1 MVARLSIWLA
11 VALIVV
17 LLWRSLFVVD
27 QGTVALLTRFGQLQS
42 AQYGPGA
49 HLKSPFDSVRRFD
62 TRMITHVFPGEGLL
76 SQDQK
81 ALNVDFYVKWR
92 LADARR
98 YFEAAGGDEDA
109 VAARLADSVRERLK
123 SVVGAAPLS
132 AIIGN
137 AQLLSGAASLDALR
151 SQAAALGVEF
161 VDAQL
166 QRIDLPDDVANTVY
180 QRMQQNLVAQAQQL
194 RDQGSAQADKIRDD
208 AEHKRAQILAD
219 ATREAQRIRGEAD
232 ASAALAYARG
242 YGTNAEFAAFYR
254 SLEAYKH
261 TLGRDGDILVLSP
274 EGEFFKYLHSA
285 SGR

>member
-1 MVARLSIWLA
+1 MYARLSISLA
-11 VALIVV
+11 VALIAV
-17 LLWRSLFVVD
+17 LLWRSLFMVD
-27 QGTVALLTRFGQLQS
+27 QGTVALLTRFGQPQG

-49 HLKSPFDSVRRFD
+49 HVKSPFDGVRRFD
-62 TRMITHVFPGEGLL
+62 NRVITHVFPGEGLL

-81 ALNVDFYVKWR
+81 SLNVDFYVKWR
-92 LADARR
+92 LSDATR
-98 YFEAAGGDEDA
+98 YLEAAGGDEDV
-109 VAARLADSVRERLK
+109 VAARLADVVRERLK
-123 SVVGAAPLS
+123 SAVAAAPLA

-137 AQLLSGAASLDALR
+137 AQLLSGAASLEALR

-166 QRIDLPDDVANTVY
+166 QRVDLPDDVANAVY
-180 QRMQQNLVAQAQQL
+180 QRMQQNLIAQGQQS

-219 ATREAQRIRGEAD
+219 ATREAQRVRGEAD
-232 ASAALAYARG
+232 ANAALAYARA
-242 YGTNAEFAAFYR
+242 YGVNAEFAAFYR

>member
-1 MVARLSIWLA
+1 V
-11 VALIVV
+11 
-17 LLWRSLFVVD
+17 
-27 QGTVALLTRFGQLQS
+27 
-42 AQYGPGA
+42 
-49 HLKSPFDSVRRFD
+49 HRFD
-62 TRMITHVFPGEGLL
+62 NRVITHVFPGEGLL

-81 ALNVDFYVKWR
+81 SLNVDFYVKWR
-92 LADARR
+92 LSNATR
-98 YFEAAGGDEDA
+98 YLEATGGDEDV
-109 VAARLADSVRERLK
+109 VAARLADVVRERLK
-123 SVVGAAPLS
+123 SAVGAAPLV

-137 AQLLSGAASLDALR
+137 AQLLSGAANLEPLR

-166 QRIDLPDDVANTVY
+166 QRIDLPDDVANAVY
-180 QRMQQNLVAQAQQL
+180 QRMQQNLVAQAQQS
-194 RDQGSAQADKIRDD
+194 RDQGGAQADKIRDD

-219 ATREAQRIRGEAD
+219 ATREAQRVRGEAD
-232 ASAALAYARG
+232 ANAALAYARA
-242 YGTNAEFAAFYR
+242 YGVNAEFAAFYR

>member
-1 MVARLSIWLA
+1 MYARLSISLA
-11 VALIVV
+11 VALIAV
-17 LLWRSLFVVD
+17 LLWRSLFMVD
-27 QGTVALLTRFGQLQS
+27 QGTVALLTRFGQPQG

-49 HLKSPFDSVRRFD
+49 HVKSPFDGVRRFD
-62 TRMITHVFPGEGLL
+62 NRVITHVFPGEGLL

-81 ALNVDFYVKWR
+81 SLNVDFYVKWR
-92 LADARR
+92 LSDATR
-98 YFEAAGGDEDA
+98 YLEAAGGDEDV
-109 VAARLADSVRERLK
+109 VAARLADVVRERLK
-123 SVVGAAPLS
+123 SAVAAAPLA

-137 AQLLSGAASLDALR
+137 AQLLSGAASLEALR

-166 QRIDLPDDVANTVY
+166 QRVDLPDDVANAVY
-180 QRMQQNLVAQAQQL
+180 QRMQQNLVAQGQQL

-219 ATREAQRIRGEAD
+219 ATREAQRVRGEAD
-232 ASAALAYARG
+232 ANAALAYARA
-242 YGTNAEFAAFYR
+242 YGVNAEFAAFYR

>member
-1 MVARLSIWLA
+1 MYARLSISLA
-11 VALIVV
+11 VALIAV
-17 LLWRSLFVVD
+17 LLWRSLFMVD
-27 QGTVALLTRFGQLQS
+27 QGTVALLTRFGQPQG

-49 HLKSPFDSVRRFD
+49 HVKSPFDGVRRFD
-62 TRMITHVFPGEGLL
+62 NRVITHVFPGEGLL

-81 ALNVDFYVKWR
+81 SLNVDFYVKWR
-92 LADARR
+92 LSDATR
-98 YFEAAGGDEDA
+98 YLEAAGGDEDV
-109 VAARLADSVRERLK
+109 VAARLADVVRERLK
-123 SVVGAAPLS
+123 SAVAAAPLA

-137 AQLLSGAASLDALR
+137 AQLLSGAASLEALR

-166 QRIDLPDDVANTVY
+166 QRVDLPDDVANAVY
-180 QRMQQNLVAQAQQL
+180 QRMQQNLVAQGQQL

-219 ATREAQRIRGEAD
+219 ATREVQRVRGEAD
-232 ASAALAYARG
+232 ANAALAYARA
-242 YGTNAEFAAFYR
+242 YGVNAEFAAFYR

>member
-1 MVARLSIWLA
+1 MYARLSVSLA
-11 VALIVV
+11 VALIAV
-17 LLWRSLFVVD
+17 LLWRSLFMVD
-27 QGTVALLTRFGQLQS
+27 QGTVALLTRFGQPQS

-49 HLKSPFDSVRRFD
+49 HVKSPFDSVRRFD
-62 TRMITHVFPGEGLL
+62 NRVITHVFPGEGLL

-81 ALNVDFYVKWR
+81 SLNVDFYVKWR
-92 LADARR
+92 LSDATR
-98 YFEAAGGDEDA
+98 YLQATGGDEDV
-109 VAARLADSVRERLK
+109 VAARLADVVRERLR
-123 SVVGAAPLS
+123 SLVAAAPLA

-137 AQLLSGAASLDALR
+137 AQLLSGAASLEALR

-166 QRIDLPDDVANTVY
+166 QRIDLPDDVANAVY

-219 ATREAQRIRGEAD
+219 ATREAQRVRGEAD
-232 ASAALAYARG
+232 ANAALAYARA
-242 YGTNAEFAAFYR
+242 YGVNAEFAAFYR

-261 TLGRDGDILVLSP
+261 TLGREGDILVLSP

>member
-1 MVARLSIWLA
+1 MYARLSISLA
-11 VALIVV
+11 VALIAV
-17 LLWRSLFVVD
+17 LLWRSLFMVD
-27 QGTVALLTRFGQLQS
+27 QGTVALLTRFGQPQN
-42 AQYGPGA
+42 AQYGAGA
-49 HLKSPFDSVRRFD
+49 HVKSPFDSVLRFD
-62 TRMITHVFPGEGLL
+62 KRVITHVFPGEGLL

-81 ALNVDFYVKWR
+81 SLNVDFYVKWR
-92 LADARR
+92 LSDATR
-98 YFEAAGGDEDA
+98 YLEATDGDEDV
-109 VAARLADSVRERLK
+109 VAARLADVVRERLK
-123 SVVGAAPLS
+123 SAVAAAPLA

-137 AQLLSGAASLDALR
+137 AQLLSGAASLEALR

-166 QRIDLPDDVANTVY
+166 QRIDLPDDVANAVY
-180 QRMQQNLVAQAQQL
+180 QRMQQNLVAQGQQL

-219 ATREAQRIRGEAD
+219 ATREAQRVRGEAD
-232 ASAALAYARG
+232 ANAALAYARA
-242 YGTNAEFAAFYR
+242 YGVNAEFAAFYR

>member
-1 MVARLSIWLA
+1 
-11 VALIVV
+11 
-17 LLWRSLFVVD
+17 
-27 QGTVALLTRFGQLQS
+27 
-42 AQYGPGA
+42 
-49 HLKSPFDSVRRFD
+49 VRRFD
-62 TRMITHVFPGEGLL
+62 NRLITHVFPGEGLL

-81 ALNVDFYVKWR
+81 SLNVDFYVKWR
-92 LADARR
+92 LSDATR
-98 YFEAAGGDEDA
+98 YLEAADGDEDV
-109 VAARLADSVRERLK
+109 VAARLADVVRERLK
-123 SVVGAAPLS
+123 SAVAAAPLA

-137 AQLLSGAASLDALR
+137 AQLLSGAASLEALR

-166 QRIDLPDDVANTVY
+166 QRVDLPDDVANAVY
-180 QRMQQNLVAQAQQL
+180 QRMQQNLVAQGQQL

-219 ATREAQRIRGEAD
+219 ATREAQRVRGEAD
-232 ASAALAYARG
+232 ANAALAYARA
-242 YGTNAEFAAFYR
+242 YGVNAEFAAFYR

>member
-1 MVARLSIWLA
+1 MYARLSISLA
-11 VALIVV
+11 VALVAV
-17 LLWRSLFVVD
+17 LLWRSLFMVD
-27 QGTVALLTRFGQLQS
+27 QGTVALLTHFGQPQG

-62 TRMITHVFPGEGLL
+62 NRVITHVFPGEGLL

-92 LADARR
+92 LSDATR
-98 YFEAAGGDEDA
+98 YLEATGGDEDV
-109 VAARLADSVRERLK
+109 VAERLADVVRERLK
-123 SVVGAAPLS
+123 SAVAAAPLT

-137 AQLLSGAASLDALR
+137 AQLLSGAANLQALR

-166 QRIDLPDDVANTVY
+166 QRIDLPDDVANAVY
-180 QRMQQNLVAQAQQL
+180 QRMQQNLVAQAQQV

-219 ATREAQRIRGEAD
+219 ATREAQRVRGEAD
-232 ASAALAYARG
+232 ANAALAYARA
-242 YGTNAEFAAFYR
+242 YGVNAEFAAFYR